1 MPMAVIVLPPPPPLL
16 LLLDVALAIAA
27 GECTTL
33 AVTVLVMGT
42 GKDDGDNAPAG
53 VLSAGAPVASN
64 LDMTNCMAGVTQVPQ
79 EHCAPDQF
87 QDPTLTEQRGFGH
100 TSLPSK
106 SSAIELIHTSG
117 SLKKSEEHALLPP
130 RW

>member
-1 MPMAVIVLPPPPPLL
+1 MAVVVPPPPPPLL
-16 LLLDVALAIAA
+16 LLDIALAIAA
-27 GECTTL
+27 EQCTPL
-33 AVTVLVMGT
+33 AVTVLGMGT

-53 VLSAGAPVASN
+53 VLSAGAPVTSN
-64 LDMTNCMAGVTQVPQ
+64 FDMTNCMAGVTQVPQ